1 MTSDNPTPSVLV
13 IGRTQRVLDEI
24 LAGLHELGYSAQATN
39 DFFADIPARFDPA
52 KLDLVVFG
60 GAVPPE
66 RKAELRQQI
75 ASINPAVAFVQGLAG
90 IPGLIINQIQGAF
103 AGERTEQLS
112 YSAGERSIQLTV
124 AAPHTVKVS
133 VWWITSAVPP
143 TPASESL
150 VLLDE
155 RVAAGT
161 HTVRI
166 PDQIPTE
173 GAFATVQVDDAIDAF
188 GLQATDRVASPE
200 IERVPRFTAR

>member
-1 MTSDNPTPSVLV
+1 MTSDTTAPSVLV
-13 IGRTQRVLDEI
+13 IGRSQRVLDEI

-90 IPGLIINQIQGAF
+90 IPGLIIDQIRGAF
-103 AGERTEQLS
+103 AAERPS
-112 YSAGERSIQLTV
+112 YSVSGRSIQLTL
-124 AAPHTVKVS
+124 AEPHTVNVT
-133 VWWITSAVPP
+133 VWWITAAVPP

-150 VLLDE
+150 VLLDG
-155 RVAAGT
+155 RVTAGT

-166 PDQIPTE
+166 PDQIPTQ

-188 GLQATDRVASPE
+188 GLQGT
-200 IERVPRFTAR
+200 T